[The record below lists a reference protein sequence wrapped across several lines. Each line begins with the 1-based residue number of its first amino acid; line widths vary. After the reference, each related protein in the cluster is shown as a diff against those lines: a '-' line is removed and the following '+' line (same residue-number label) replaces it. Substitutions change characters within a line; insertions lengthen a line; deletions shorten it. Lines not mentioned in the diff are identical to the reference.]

1 MPTAL
6 PLWLLSYIT
15 GIVLGG
21 LLRVPFRCAR
31 GLALAALLLSVGST
45 VAGRLRGLALLL
57 CALALGVLA
66 QAHRIPVLPRSFTVP
81 LPAVSHLDGEHSLPG
96 RVSLPE
102 LSLVQLVSQGNTDA
116 AKWLLVGVVE
126 SAPEFRSAAIS
137 VRLTVRY
144 LALREGAPALTGPG
158 PQLAAGFS
166 LEPPLVVSLSLRNAE
181 EIALQAGDVISVV
194 AALHSPRSF
203 GNPGSLDR
211 ARAAAAIGLQARA
224 VAESEALVRWAPGAQ
239 TAALLQSDAA
249 QQRAARATARVVGW
263 VQRRLLGLLLM
274 PPLWYWRP
282 SANAER
288 PSDARALVAALVLGA
303 RGVLG
308 RCDQSRTAHGLRAV
322 EDIFRDAGI
331 SHVLSVSGL
340 HLAVVGWLFFHG
352 LSWVLLWVPMLAR
365 RTVVRRWAA
374 LLTVPVVIFYTA
386 VTGAELATVRA
397 AGVTSLSLL
406 AIGLGYRPR
415 LTAVLAASVLGIV
428 WPFGRGT
435 SALLLFEPA
444 LQLSVVA
451 TLAVTSL
458 RPLRWLTPKCLL
470 SSAKLPRS
478 TVLRAA
484 QLVWRLLDSTTA
496 ATLATAPVCAYY
508 FAQIQL
514 TGLLGNLLV
523 VPIGELVI
531 LPVGWIGV
539 LLSAVWPQAG
549 TLLISVADGA
559 AVLMLWLA
567 TALTRVGG
575 SLWVRAPD
583 GWMLVLWCVGLL
595 SCLSV
600 GVTARVGRWLCAV
613 VLFGYMVSATW
624 PQTELTATFLDV
636 GQGDATVLE
645 LPGGG
650 VIVIDAGMRAGGYD
664 LGAQVVGPYLRRHGH
679 RHIDILVA
687 SHPHPDHFGGLKR
700 LVEDFS
706 VGEVWAMPIADAE
719 ASSTPTASRGSPRLH
734 PDGVDGWQDFVAAV
748 VRRQIP
754 LRLPHSLRWN
764 QVLIEPLAPCANST
778 ADRCVLGTRSEWRAN
793 DNSIVLRVQFGGHTI
808 LLPGDLE
815 QRGEHNLLFQRG
827 PELNDQM
834 PNDPNRL
841 VADILKAPHHCSRTS
856 STEAL
861 LAAVHPQWVV
871 CSLGYQN
878 RYHFPHAEVV
888 ARYRKAGAEI
898 LRTDDTGAAVFRLTA
913 KGEVRVA
920 VGYQEQRSR

>member
-1 MPTAL
+1 M
-6 PLWLLSYIT
+6 
-15 GIVLGG
+15 
-21 LLRVPFRCAR
+21 PFRSAR
-31 GLALAALLLSVGST
+31 GLALAALLLAVGCT
-45 VAGRLRGLALLL
+45 LRGRCRGLALLL
-57 CALALGVLA
+57 CALALGVFA
-66 QAHRIPVLPRSFTVP
+66 QAHRIPVLPRSFSGP
-81 LPAVSHLDGEHSLPG
+81 SLAVSHLDFERSLPG
-96 RVSLPE
+96 LASPPE
-102 LSLVQLVSQGNTDA
+102 LSLVQLVSQGSSDA

-126 SAPEFRSAAIS
+126 SAPEFRPGAIS
-137 VRLTVRY
+137 VRMTVRY
-144 LALREGAPALTGPG
+144 LALREGAPVLTGPG
-158 PQLAAGFS
+158 LQLAAGFS
-166 LEPPLVVSLSLRNAE
+166 LEPPLSVSLSLRNAE
-181 EIALQAGDVISVV
+181 AVALQAGDVISVV
-194 AALHSPRSF
+194 AALHPPRRF

-224 VAESEALVRWAPGAQ
+224 VAESEALVRWPPGAQ
-239 TAALLQSDAA
+239 TAALLRSDAA
-249 QQRAARATARVVGW
+249 QQQAVRAAARVVGRI
-263 VQRRLLGLLLM
+263 QRRLLGLLLR
-274 PPLWYWRP
+274 PPPWQWGP
-282 SANAER
+282 GANGEQ

-303 RGVLG
+303 RGILG
-308 RCDQSRTAHGLRAV
+308 RCDQSRTARGLRAV

-340 HLAVVGWLFFHG
+340 HLAVAGWLFFHG
-352 LSWVLLWVPMLAR
+352 LNWVLLRVPRLAR

-374 LLTVPVVIFYTA
+374 LLTVPVVLLYTA
-386 VTGAELATVRA
+386 VTGAELATMRA

-415 LTAVLAASVLGIV
+415 LAAVLAASVLGIV
-428 WPFGRGT
+428 WPFGSGT

-458 RPLRWLTPKCLL
+458 RPLRWLTPGCLL
-470 SSAKLPRS
+470 SSAKLPQPL
-478 TVLRAA
+478 VLRAA
-484 QLVWRLLDSTTA
+484 QLAWRLLDSTTA

-531 LPVGWIGV
+531 LPVGWLGV
-539 LLSAVWPQAG
+539 LFSAVWPQAG
-549 TLLISVADGA
+549 ALLISVADGA

-567 TALTRVGG
+567 TALARVGG

-583 GWMLVLWCVGLL
+583 EWMLVLWSVGLL
-595 SCLSV
+595 ACLSA
-600 GVTARVGRWLCAV
+600 GVIARMGRWLCAV

-624 PQTELTATFLDV
+624 PHTELIATFLDV

-650 VIVIDAGMRAGGYD
+650 VMVIDAGMRSGSYD
-664 LGAQVVGPYLRRHGH
+664 LGAQVVGPYLRRRGY

-687 SHPHPDHFGGLKR
+687 SHPHPDHFGGLRR

-706 VGEVWAMPIADAE
+706 VGEVWAMPIAGADV
-719 ASSTPTASRGSPRLH
+719 SSTLSVSGSSSRLH
-734 PDGVDGWQDFVAAV
+734 EDGTDGWQDLVAAV
-748 VRRQIP
+748 VHRQIP
-754 LRLPHSLRWN
+754 LRLPHSVRWN
-764 QVLIEPLAPCANST
+764 QMRIEPIAPCQIDT
-778 ADRCVLGTRSEWRAN
+778 ADHCVLGARSDWRAN
-793 DNSIVLRVQFGGHTI
+793 DNSIVLRVQFGGRTI

-815 QRGEHNLLFQRG
+815 QRGEHSLLLQRQFAHNVQKQNG
-827 PELNDQM
+827 PDL
-834 PNDPNRL
+834 L

-861 LAAVHPQWVV
+861 LEAVHPQWVV

-888 ARYRKAGAEI
+888 ARYRKLGAEI
-898 LRTDDTGAAVFRLTA
+898 LRTDDTGAAVFHLTA
-913 KGEVRVA
+913 KGEVNVA
-920 VGYQEQRSR
+920 VGYQEPYGRW

>member
-1 MPTAL
+1 M
-6 PLWLLSYIT
+6 
-15 GIVLGG
+15 
-21 LLRVPFRCAR
+21 RVPFRCAR
-31 GLALAALLLSVGST
+31 GLALAALLLSLGC
-45 VAGRLRGLALLL
+45 AFGGRLRGLALLL

-81 LPAVSHLDGEHSLPG
+81 SLAVSHLDRERSLPG
-96 RVSLPE
+96 QVSPPE
-102 LSLVQLVSQGNTDA
+102 LSLGQLVSHGNTDA

-137 VRLTVRY
+137 VRMTVRY
-144 LALREGAPALTGPG
+144 LAMREGAPALTGPG
-158 PQLAAGFS
+158 PQMAAGFS

-181 EIALQAGDVISVV
+181 EVALQAGDVISVV
-194 AALHSPRSF
+194 AALHPPRSF

-249 QQRAARATARVVGW
+249 QQRAVRASARVVGW
-263 VQRRLLGLLLM
+263 VQRRLLGLLLL

-282 SANAER
+282 GANSER

-308 RCDQSRTAHGLRAV
+308 RCDLSRTARGLRTV

-352 LSWVLLWVPMLAR
+352 VSWVLLRVPMLAR

-374 LLTVPVVIFYTA
+374 LLTVPVVILYTA

-415 LTAVLAASVLGIV
+415 LAAVLAASVLGIV
-428 WPFGRGT
+428 WPFGSGT

-458 RPLRWLTPKCLL
+458 RPLRLLTPKCLRTSDKSPQPL
-470 SSAKLPRS
+470 I
-478 TVLRAA
+478 LRAA
-484 QLVWRLLDSTTA
+484 QSAWRLLDSTTA

-508 FAQIQL
+508 FAQIQI

-531 LPVGWIGV
+531 LPVGWLGV
-539 LLSAVWPQAG
+539 LFSAVWPQAG
-549 TLLISVADGA
+549 ALLISIADGA

-567 TALTRVGG
+567 TAVTRIGG
-575 SLWVRAPD
+575 SMWVRAPD
-583 GWMLVLWCVGLL
+583 GWMLVLWSVGLL
-595 SCLSV
+595 GCLSA
-600 GVTARVGRWLCAV
+600 GVIARGGRWLCAV
-613 VLFGYMVSATW
+613 VLFGYLVLTTW
-624 PQTELTATFLDV
+624 PQAELTATFLDV

-664 LGAQVVGPYLRRHGH
+664 LGAQVVGPYLRRRGY

-687 SHPHPDHFGGLKR
+687 SHPHPDHFGGLKH

-706 VGEVWAMPIADAE
+706 IGEVWAMPIAGAE
-719 ASSTPTASRGSPRLH
+719 ASSGPSASGSSPRLH
-734 PDGVDGWQDFVAAV
+734 QDGADGWQDFVAAV
-748 VRRQIP
+748 LRRQIP
-754 LRLPHSLRWN
+754 LRLPHSLWWN
-764 QVLIEPLAPCANST
+764 QVQIEPIAPCESDST
-778 ADRCVLGTRSEWRAN
+778 DHCVLGTRSDWQAN
-793 DNSIVLRVQFGGHTI
+793 DNSIVLRVQFGGRTI

-815 QRGEHNLLFQRG
+815 QRGEHSLLLQRG
-827 PELNDQM
+827 LEQNDQM
-834 PNDPNRL
+834 PNDTNRL

-878 RYHFPHAEVV
+878 RYHFPHAEVT
-888 ARYRKAGAEI
+888 ARYHKLGAEI
-898 LRTDDTGAAVFRLTA
+898 LRTDDTGAAVFHLTA
-913 KGEVRVA
+913 KGEVKVA